1 MDQRDR
7 KIYEELLAD
16 TRFVLWASG
25 RNEEDDVYWKQ
36 WQKTHPGRLKQ
47 FNDACRTVSML
58 TFKSPDISSGEISE
72 RWKQSKKRMTV
83 RLVRREPS
91 GIMFWYRRMAGILI
105 PPLLILFLYF
115 FYSQRQLRSDFNQV
129 IGYNGEKTVRVTA
142 PLGGQLEI
150 DLPDGS
156 KAWLNSGSEINYPA
170 FFNDKERE
178 VAMTGEVYFQVSK
191 SDKAFVVKNPGPT
204 VRVHGTEF
212 NIHAYSDEKEVT
224 VALAKGRISLD
235 TNGEELMMKPGEV
248 ATFDKASGHL
258 TKQESDIYPYICWRE
273 GKYIFR
279 NTPLLSI
286 LKSLE
291 RRYNVSIELDD
302 PALGQLKYDA
312 TINGE
317 PLEQILELL
326 TFSAPLKYEFK
337 RQQLKTDGSYSK
349 AKVRMWRDTSKVLN
363 PKK

>member
-16 TRFVLWASG
+16 TRFVSWASG
-25 RNEEDDVYWKQ
+25 RNKGDDGYWKQ
-36 WQKTHPGRLKQ
+36 WQKDHPRWGNQ
-47 FNDACRTVSML
+47 FNDAFRMVGML

-72 RWKQSKKRMTV
+72 RWQQSRKQMTEPFV
-83 RLVRREPS
+83 RQEPS

-115 FYSQRQLRSDFNQV
+115 FFTQRQLRSDFNQV
-129 IGYNGEKTVRVTA
+129 AGYNGKKTVRVVA

-150 DLPDGS
+150 ELPDGS

-191 SDKAFVVKNPGPT
+191 SAKQFVVKNPGPT
-204 VRVHGTEF
+204 VRVYGTEF
-212 NIHAYSDEKEVT
+212 NIHAYNDEKEVT
-224 VALAKGRISLD
+224 VALAKGKISLD
-235 TNGEELMMKPGEV
+235 TKGEGLMMKPGEV
-248 ATFDKASGHL
+248 ATFNKSSGHL
-258 TKQESDIYPYICWRE
+258 TKRESDIYPYICWRE

-291 RRYNVSIELDD
+291 RRYNVLIELGD

-326 TFSAPLKYEFK
+326 TFSAPLKYEYK

-349 AKVRMWRDTSKVLN
+349 AKVRMWRDTSRVLK
-363 PKK
+363 P